1 MKTWILATVLGL
13 SVFSTSAQTTTPS
26 SQTNDR
32 IFSVVEQM
40 PQFPRGEQALYQY
53 IKEHIQYPDSALK
66 AGLKATVV
74 VRFIVN
80 ENGAILKPTLANTTF
95 KIFET
100 EALRLVQAMPNWIPG
115 KENGKAVPVYMQLPI
130 LFSQQQDEF
139 KEQIQRIFTVVE
151 QMPEFPGGNEA
162 LKKYFSDQKM
172 NIGFV
177 PKNKAT
183 DLTFCVSETGEA
195 TDLKII
201 TKLSA
206 RKKKKIALAFKKMPQ
221 WKPGKRNGV
230 PVKVVFNFSV
240 QFKKHKS

>member
-1 MKTWILATVLGL
+1 MKKLLLAIGLGFASL
-13 SVFSTSAQTTTPS
+13 RAAAQKSEQVFS
-26 SQTNDR
+26 
-32 IFSVVEQM
+32 IVEQM
-40 PQFPRGEQALYQY
+40 PQFPGGEQALYQY
-53 IKEHIQYPDSALK
+53 LKEHIQYPDSALK
-66 AGLKATVV
+66 AGLQATVV

-80 ENGAILKPTLANTTF
+80 ENGAILKPSLANATF

-115 KENGKAVPVYMQLPI
+115 KQNGKAVPVYMQLPI
-130 LFSQQQDEF
+130 LFSQQQDKF

-177 PKNKAT
+177 PKNTAT
-183 DLTFCVSETGEA
+183 DLTFCVSETGEVK
-195 TDLKII
+195 DLKII

-206 RKKKKIALAFKKMPQ
+206 RKKKKIMLAFKKMPQ

-230 PVKVVFNFSV
+230 PVKAVFNLSV